1 MRRSGSLSNRENVEE
16 MARATRSKP
25 STNTVINRNT
35 LWATAAG
42 ALVALTLYSSPSLAD
57 EAPSTAS
64 KPESSSNAELAAK
77 LANPSAP
84 VLSLNFF
91 LDVAQSGGSAPD
103 AHRAAFRITLLPVL
117 PFETKHGNLILRPNI
132 SAEFGQPYLNSAGN
146 VETASGFGN
155 LTLDSL
161 FGNTLK
167 NGLIIMGG
175 LNTTFPTHSDR
186 ALRAEWATGPEIVVG
201 YASKKTGNVYAAIVN
216 YKWSFPSDDQTVGG
230 QYVYA
235 VNIINGWQITAN
247 PFWTYSVETKT
258 VLFPLGLGFAKTSA
272 LGKNNFPIRFGAQ
285 IWAYI
290 PPPDQSGP
298 EWTLRVLVGPVV
310 PRPWQKQGPGTIRKR
325 RAAGR

>member
-91 LDVAQSGGSAPD
+91 LDVAQSGGSASD
-103 AHRAAFRITLLPVL
+103 AHRATFRITLLPVL

-175 LNTTFPTHSDR
+175 AQHDLSHTLRPRSSGGMGHRSRNRGRLCLEEDGQRLCRDRELQVELSVRRSDGRRPIRVRGQHHQRMADHREPFLDLLGRNQDRPFSPRSRICQNLGSRQAQFPHPIRCPD
-186 ALRAEWATGPEIVVG
+186 
-201 YASKKTGNVYAAIVN
+201 
-216 YKWSFPSDDQTVGG
+216 
-230 QYVYA
+230 
-235 VNIINGWQITAN
+235 
-247 PFWTYSVETKT
+247 
-258 VLFPLGLGFAKTSA
+258 LGLHSA
-272 LGKNNFPIRFGAQ
+272 
-285 IWAYI
+285 
-290 PPPDQSGP
+290 
-298 EWTLRVLVGPVV
+298 T
-310 PRPWQKQGPGTIRKR
+310 
-325 RAAGR
+325 